1 MAYETTNNKVFDLL
15 IKDKKD
21 FSNWIK
27 MKEEAQKIL
36 GIDDEQ
42 INKKK
47 KPIINK
53 DKEKFLN
60 PPKSPGCTASFI
72 SQGMSSEEAQ
82 KHCDNLWK
90 NELRRRD
97 SGRTVP
103 A

>member
-1 MAYETTNNKVFDLL
+1 MSSSFRKPIRIPGRRTVITKGM
-15 IKDKKD
+15 I
-21 FSNWIK
+21 
-27 MKEEAQKIL
+27 EEAQKIL

-60 PPKSPGCTASFI
+60 PPKSSGCTASFI